1 MLHVSS
7 LLHVSCQ
14 AETLFQWVFFS
25 WVSYSV
31 YSGWW
36 PCVCWENSRKN
47 MLYFLLICIL
57 CCSES
62 HVNTQKIGFCFRNAL
77 IFNSFDNSVCFSTAR
92 SLPFQPPG
100 PQLSAP
106 KGIVNVYFPT
116 NSSVFIIN
124 VGLSHFVVGFLKRQQ
139 TQQSSN
145 KSVVGTALVFAPHSS
160 THSHTQCEWHTKFK
174 PILIF
179 DCEKKNILSRSP
191 SNAICFIFPFGG
203 CFFPI
208 CVRVFFLTSLN
219 EISFVHF
226 PSLKSVSVLI
236 GCCFDSVV
244 SLLYIIRNGMRSSTR
259 ETHRTTRARRIKKR
273 IRMYRKNRSLFILK
287 T

>member
-1 MLHVSS
+1 MFFYRSFSS
-7 LLHVSCQ
+7 
-14 AETLFQWVFFS
+14 
-25 WVSYSV
+25 
-31 YSGWW
+31 
-36 PCVCWENSRKN
+36 
-47 MLYFLLICIL
+47 IL
-57 CCSES
+57 
-62 HVNTQKIGFCFRNAL
+62 
-77 IFNSFDNSVCFSTAR
+77 
-92 SLPFQPPG
+92 PPG

-208 CVRVFFLTSLN
+208 CVRVFSHQSKWNFFCTFPFIEIRFRSHWLLLWFSGFSSLYHSQRN
-219 EISFVHF
+219 
-226 PSLKSVSVLI
+226 
-236 GCCFDSVV
+236 VV
-244 SLLYIIRNGMRSSTR
+244 
-259 ETHRTTRARRIKKR
+259 
-273 IRMYRKNRSLFILK
+273 
-287 T
+287 